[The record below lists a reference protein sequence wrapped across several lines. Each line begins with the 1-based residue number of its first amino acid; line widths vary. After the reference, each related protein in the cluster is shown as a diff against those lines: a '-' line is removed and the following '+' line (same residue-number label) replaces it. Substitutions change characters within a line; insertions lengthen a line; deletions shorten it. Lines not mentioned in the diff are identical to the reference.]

1 MLELSEPGR
10 RVVEY
15 RSKLDGS
22 RRDEAGVAL
31 LLAVILLL
39 FISAI
44 GLGALQSAQSE
55 ATAGGRS
62 ARKVRTLFAAD
73 SGLQLVRDQLNIDE
87 RQYPDITAVDDTQF
101 MQNRAGLYTE
111 VRTGTGNNALAQ
123 EIRFVGRARRDGDQ
137 LNINAGNTF
146 STASARERIPT
157 DEKATPRAAPALR
170 AAPRARTGGPGSRHE
185 RDPAERHAA
194 AGQLGLDGARH
205 VARRLRFGDVP
216 GYGHGPHL
224 V

>member
-15 RSKLDGS
+15 RSKLAGR
-22 RRDEAGVAL
+22 RRDEAGIAL

-44 GLGALQSAQSE
+44 GLSALQSAQGE

-62 ARKVRTLFAAD
+62 ARKVRTLFAD
-73 SGLQLVRDQLNIDE
+73 ESGLQLVRDQLNIDQ

-137 LNINAGNTF
+137 LNLNAGNTF
-146 STASARERIPT
+146 SFGIYRT
-157 DEKATPRAAPALR
+157 DVVATDPV
-170 AAPRARTGGPGSRHE
+170 GGRVE
-185 RDPAERHAA
+185 LQ
-194 AGQLGLDGARH
+194 GQYRVSEGADTYR
-205 VARRLRFGDVP
+205 
-216 GYGHGPHL
+216 
-224 V
+224 